1 MRKAACADVIRRC
14 HAFAEGSEAFQGRR
28 PAAPAVV
35 LAEAA
40 AAAEKRCDRYFY
52 CSVRVIKTHLK
63 EGADPYT
70 CSRAQ
75 HAVRLRLDRVRD
87 FTWKRKEIEGRDGR
101 TARRH
106 HTGILRK
113 ERCVMR

>member
-1 MRKAACADVIRRC
+1 MCRSFHFCKAEACKAACADVIRRC
-14 HAFAEGSEAFQGRR
+14 RAFAEGSEAFQGRR

-52 CSVRVIKTHLK
+52 CSIRVIKTHLK

-87 FTWKRKEIEGRDGR
+87 FTWKKKIN
-101 TARRH
+101 
-106 HTGILRK
+106 K
-113 ERCVMR
+113 